1 MAVYRVNKT
10 KGFTVMANYHLQ
22 DITISLKAVGLLTK
36 MLSFPDGWKFSTEG
50 LAAICKEGPDAIQS
64 ALKELEQHGYLAR
77 HRLRDEKG
85 RMTCTAFEIYEKPQ
99 AVAPHEENPHKE
111 NPDVDNPPVENPRRE
126 NPGQSNTYKTNTKKS
141 NTDSI
146 NHPSKGDRA
155 DEMSRSDLE
164 EEIKTNIDYDIIVE
178 NKQNDKRQIDEI
190 VTLMLDAIENGIME
204 NSRISAYE
212 AAEKVW
218 LDNGLSNIMIAD
230 REELLQKVQEVEN
243 GGKNLDE
250 MEQEPPTI
258 PPVYVE
264 TGTYARDH
272 GELDAYR
279 ESAKLNRE
287 CAHAISEY
295 ISDNYRDNKL
305 DDSGIKDVIGKFGA
319 DRVQIVLANTVQQAD
334 WDGRYSRDN
343 KAWANT
349 FPALPDNVFERVTG
363 HPCLVDGL
371 TDMVRRKLREA
382 ERTTEKPSIREQL
395 KTIAKELEPKK
406 QPAKNKEQGVEL

>member
-1 MAVYRVNKT
+1 MDIIRGCIETRANDLIEEKYRDEAALRT
-10 KGFTVMANYHLQ
+10 PLGFVEAHRTDEGISFTIY
-22 DITISLKAVGLLTK
+22 DINFKAV
-36 MLSFPDGWKFSTEG
+36 
-50 LAAICKEGPDAIQS
+50 
-64 ALKELEQHGYLAR
+64 
-77 HRLRDEKG
+77 
-85 RMTCTAFEIYEKPQ
+85 
-99 AVAPHEENPHKE
+99 
-111 NPDVDNPPVENPRRE
+111 DNGV
-126 NPGQSNTYKTNTKKS
+126 
-141 NTDSI
+141 
-146 NHPSKGDRA
+146 
-155 DEMSRSDLE
+155 
-164 EEIKTNIDYDIIVE
+164 
-178 NKQNDKRQIDEI
+178 
-190 VTLMLDAIENGIME
+190 ME

-218 LDNGLSNIMIAD
+218 LDNGLSNIMIAN
-230 REELLQKVQEVEN
+230 REELLQKVNEVEN

-264 TGTYARDH
+264 TGAYARDH
-272 GELDAYR
+272 GELDSYR

-305 DDSGIKDVIGKFGA
+305 DDSGIKDVIDKFGA
-319 DRVQIVLANTVQQAD
+319 DRVQTVLANTIQQAD

-349 FPALPDNVFERVTG
+349 FPALSDNVFERVTG

-371 TDMVRRKLREA
+371 TDMVRRQLREA
-382 ERTTEKPSIREQL
+382 EKTAEKPSIREQL

-406 QPAKNKEQGVEL
+406 PKTKVPDKGLDI